1 MIKAGIGAAVSNACP
16 VIRPVRQ
23 RAMYHH
29 ILIAIDGSEL
39 ANKGL
44 KQGLELAS
52 TLDAEVTIVTVSEPW
67 AAGMYDAMG
76 WTVGYES
83 SPEYR
88 KLREEDAQKI
98 LQPAAAAAKA
108 AGVACTTQHVLD
120 RYAADGIIE
129 TAGKQG
135 CDLVVMASHGRRGIG
150 RLLIGSQTN
159 EVLTRGTIPVLVIR

>member
-1 MIKAGIGAAVSNACP
+1 
-16 VIRPVRQ
+16 
-23 RAMYHH
+23 MYHH

-52 TLDAEVTIVTVSEPW
+52 TLDAEITIVTVSEPW

-88 KLREEDAQKI
+88 KLREDDAQKI

-129 TAGKQG
+129 TADACGS
-135 CDLVVMASHGRRGIG
+135 DLLVMTSHGRRGMT
-150 RLLIGSQTN
+150 RVLLGSQTA
-159 EVLTRGTIPVLVIR
+159 EVLARSKVPVLVIR

>member
-1 MIKAGIGAAVSNACP
+1 
-16 VIRPVRQ
+16 
-23 RAMYHH
+23 
-29 ILIAIDGSEL
+29 
-39 ANKGL
+39 
-44 KQGLELAS
+44 
-52 TLDAEVTIVTVSEPW
+52 
-67 AAGMYDAMG
+67 MYDAMG

-88 KLREEDAQKI
+88 KLREDDAQKV

-129 TAGKQG
+129 TAEKQG